1 MQKKMQDDA
10 RYEVVLS
17 GVCVGWRITEGQG
30 VLSSN
35 QNTVFTDIWD
45 SELPIPQG
53 PDSARVTFR
62 LKGKLWMLD
71 SVLYIAQHQSKK
83 EKKERKKENMYFKQ
97 GFASYINGL
106 RMAFRLQCSLYTY
119 SIAYNIFYVFKIIF
133 FYSPSLFWSKIQK
146 NQYYCE
152 TFLLFKITF
161 YLNKVP
167 NVIYSCDD
175 NATFSESLLN

>member
-1 MQKKMQDDA
+1 MQDDA

-83 EKKERKKENMYFKQ
+83 EKKERKKESMYFKQ

-133 FYSPSLFWSKIQK
+133 FTHQVFFDPKYRKISTIVK
-146 NQYYCE
+146 HFYY
-152 TFLLFKITF
+152 LK
-161 YLNKVP
+161 
-167 NVIYSCDD
+167 
-175 NATFSESLLN
+175 